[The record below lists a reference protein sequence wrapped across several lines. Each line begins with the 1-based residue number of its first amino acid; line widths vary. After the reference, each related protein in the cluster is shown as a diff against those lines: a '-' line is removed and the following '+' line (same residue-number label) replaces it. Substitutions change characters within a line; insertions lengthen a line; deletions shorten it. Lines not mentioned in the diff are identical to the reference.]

1 MVVGKCERSEV
12 AEERSEAREDSEG
25 GEAEVDAEW
34 TDTVTAVSTL
44 GNEPPERKE
53 GHSERSSGSEAGCLP
68 MKDKIA
74 AAYEKEKVS
83 KGNDKKPRTYFEQLN
98 LLMLAQHKFG
108 CFPPLTSMFP
118 TMFV

>member
-1 MVVGKCERSEV
+1 MVVVVVGKWERFEV

-34 TDTVTAVSTL
+34 TETVVTAGSTL
-44 GNEPPERKE
+44 GKEPPERKE

-74 AAYEKEKVS
+74 AACEKEEGLAMDEMTERVFFF
-83 KGNDKKPRTYFEQLN
+83 KKTYFE
-98 LLMLAQHKFG
+98 
-108 CFPPLTSMFP
+108 
-118 TMFV
+118 